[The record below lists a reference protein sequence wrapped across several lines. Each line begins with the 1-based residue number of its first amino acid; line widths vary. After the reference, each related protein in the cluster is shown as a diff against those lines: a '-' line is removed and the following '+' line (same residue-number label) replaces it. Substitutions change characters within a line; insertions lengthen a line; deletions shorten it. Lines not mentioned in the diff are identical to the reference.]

1 MPCLCSTY
9 SGPFAD
15 WITTNVDRNK
25 VICFREMASSSIL
38 KLILKYLK
46 ELELSTWKL
55 LVRIFPF
62 HPYLPKTS
70 KNTHHLTGLHEPGF
84 SGTTLS
90 GGQQTTYLGVQKLP
104 QLGIFSI
111 RTIRYNPEWPYYQ
124 IQRPYRSTWD
134 ETGAELSRDT
144 GDNDIYIYLKDQ
156 LTQVE
161 TRHFRE
167 SLQQYQIQE
176 CSHLFQK
183 VTVEEVEP
191 CSSCHEDMDTSS
203 H

>member
-144 GDNDIYIYLKDQ
+144 GDNDIYIYISRISWPRLRLDI
-156 LTQVE
+156 
-161 TRHFRE
+161 FA
-167 SLQQYQIQE
+167 S
-176 CSHLFQK
+176 
-183 VTVEEVEP
+183 P
-191 CSSCHEDMDTSS
+191 CNSIKSKNVPTSS
-203 H
+203 RKSL